1 LKIIGVLESNVKI
14 FDTDRLVKD
23 IVVAFIEFVDI
34 ELELL
39 IFVDDI
45 FDV

>member
-1 LKIIGVLESNVKI
+1 L
-14 FDTDRLVKD
+14 TDRLVKD
-23 IVVAFIEFVDI
+23 PVVALIEFVDI

-45 FDV
+45 FVV